1 MRDVHPARCAAGF
14 LPASCWFLTAIFTAI
29 FTAIQEHELK
39 TSMSIAVGALA
50 SSLSLGAFAA
60 DTYML
65 DPTHTYPSFE
75 ADHFGGLSIWRG
87 KFTKTT
93 GTVTLD
99 RAAKTGTVDVT
110 VDPASVQTGN
120 GKLDEHL
127 KAAEFF
133 DVAQYPGVTYKGTEI
148 KFDGDKPVEVIGN
161 LTIRGITK
169 PVNLKIDSF
178 KCMPHPVLKREVCGV
193 EASTEFN
200 RADFGMD
207 FGAKYG
213 FGMETRLHIQSE
225 GIKQQ

>member
-1 MRDVHPARCAAGF
+1 MGRGRFPTAG
-14 LPASCWFLTAIFTAI
+14 CTAIFNAK
-29 FTAIQEHELK
+29 QEHELK
-39 TSMSIAVGALA
+39 TSMLIAVGALA

-60 DTYML
+60 DTYTL
-65 DPTHTYPSFE
+65 DPMHTFPSFE

-99 RAAKTGTVDVT
+99 RAAKTGTVEVT

-120 GKLDEHL
+120 PKLDDHL

-133 DVAQYPGVTYKGTEI
+133 DTDKYPAVTYKGTQI
-148 KFDGDKPVEVIGN
+148 RFDGDKPVEVIGT

-178 KCMPHPVLKREVCGV
+178 KCMQHPVLKREVCGV

-200 RADFGMD
+200 RADYGMD

-213 FGMETRLHIQSE
+213 FSMQTRLHIQSE

>member
-1 MRDVHPARCAAGF
+1 M
-14 LPASCWFLTAIFTAI
+14 
-29 FTAIQEHELK
+29 K
-39 TSMSIAVGALA
+39 TSILIAVGALA

-60 DTYML
+60 DTYLL
-65 DPTHTYPSFE
+65 DPMHTFPSFE

-120 GKLDEHL
+120 PKLDDHL
-127 KAAEFF
+127 RAAEFF
-133 DVAQYPGVTYKGTEI
+133 DVEKYPTVTYKGTEI
-148 KFDGDKPVEVIGN
+148 KFDGDKPVEVIGT

-178 KCMPHPVLKREVCGV
+178 KCMQHPVLKREVCGV

-200 RADFGMD
+200 RADYGME

-213 FGMETRLHIQSE
+213 FSMQTRLHIQSE

>member
-1 MRDVHPARCAAGF
+1 MKSSI
-14 LPASCWFLTAIFTAI
+14 L
-29 FTAIQEHELK
+29 
-39 TSMSIAVGALA
+39 IAVGALA

-60 DTYML
+60 DTYLL
-65 DPTHTYPSFE
+65 DPMHTFPSFE

-120 GKLDEHL
+120 PKLDDHL
-127 KAAEFF
+127 RAAEFF
-133 DVAQYPGVTYKGTEI
+133 DVEKYPTVTYKGTEI
-148 KFDGDKPVEVIGN
+148 KFDGDKPVEVIGT

-178 KCMPHPVLKREVCGV
+178 KCMQHPVLKREVCGV

-200 RADFGMD
+200 RADYGMD

-213 FGMETRLHIQSE
+213 FSMQTRLHIQSE